1 MIEVTTTKVKC
12 SMLTKLNVLRSQNNG
27 EDGFTL
33 IELMIVVVII
43 GILAAIAIPIFANQ
57 QKAAKDAALKSDLK
71 LMAIATQ
78 TYMSKNPSR
87 TNLVSDAPIIAA
99 WHIVQFGS
107 SDAVFVGTRNHGEA
121 NTVPAGFPPVT
132 LSEGSG
138 IGVVSNTSH
147 NRNFCI
153 VGNMIGSNYSSTD
166 ETSSAKWSDALFYDS
181 SLGGIKERSQLT
193 SAGACKNYKLST
205 AP

>member
-1 MIEVTTTKVKC
+1 MSSQLK
-12 SMLTKLNVLRSQNNG
+12 SLRSQNND

-57 QKAAKDAALKSDLK
+57 QKASKDAALKSDLR

-78 TYMSKNPSR
+78 TYMSKDPSR
-87 TNLVSDAPIIAA
+87 TNLVSTAPTVSG

-107 SDAVFVGTRNHGEA
+107 SDALFGGTYILA
-121 NTVPAGFPPVT
+121 NAKDTTAPTGFPSIK

-138 IGVVSNTSH
+138 IGVVSNASF
-147 NRNFCI
+147 NRDFCI
-153 VGNMIGSNYSSTD
+153 LGNMVGSNYEANSVAGVAVS
-166 ETSSAKWSDALFYDS
+166 LYYDS

-193 SAGACKNYKLST
+193 SAGACKAYKVST